1 MFSIYYSSISFLV
14 TGLIGNVLVKRIV
27 HKTGEMHTPTN
38 YLLVSITTSD
48 NFTILLWFL
57 DLSGEL
63 EEIVC
68 KLIELVEVSIMVSS
82 SSLTVLAVERFSAI
96 LKPFRT
102 GLWLNGDNIKKT
114 IAVIWISS
122 ILICLPEIFFKK
134 WSEPSAT
141 CISPSTLHMNQAS
154 KVS

>member
-1 MFSIYYSSISFLV
+1 MIPIAWNMLSIYYSSISFLV

-27 HKTGEMHTPTN
+27 HKNEEMHTPTN

-68 KLIELVEVSIMVSS
+68 ELI
-82 SSLTVLAVERFSAI
+82 
-96 LKPFRT
+96 
-102 GLWLNGDNIKKT
+102 
-114 IAVIWISS
+114 
-122 ILICLPEIFFKK
+122 
-134 WSEPSAT
+134 
-141 CISPSTLHMNQAS
+141 
-154 KVS
+154 

>member
-1 MFSIYYSSISFLV
+1 M
-14 TGLIGNVLVKRIV
+14 
-27 HKTGEMHTPTN
+27 
-38 YLLVSITTSD
+38 
-48 NFTILLWFL
+48 
-57 DLSGEL
+57 
-63 EEIVC
+63 
-68 KLIELVEVSIMVSS
+68 SS
-82 SSLTVLAVERFSAI
+82 SSLAVLAVEKYYAI

-141 CISPSTLHMNQAS
+141 CIGPSTLHMNQAS
-154 KVS
+154 IICQMPQ

>member
-1 MFSIYYSSISFLV
+1 MIPIAWNMLSIYYSSISFLV

-27 HKTGEMHTPTN
+27 HKNAEMHTPTN

-68 KLIELVEVSIMVSS
+68 KLI
-82 SSLTVLAVERFSAI
+82 
-96 LKPFRT
+96 
-102 GLWLNGDNIKKT
+102 
-114 IAVIWISS
+114 
-122 ILICLPEIFFKK
+122 
-134 WSEPSAT
+134 
-141 CISPSTLHMNQAS
+141 
-154 KVS
+154 

>member
-1 MFSIYYSSISFLV
+1 MIPIAWNMLSIYYSSISFLV

-68 KLIELVEVSIMVSS
+68 KLI
-82 SSLTVLAVERFSAI
+82 
-96 LKPFRT
+96 
-102 GLWLNGDNIKKT
+102 
-114 IAVIWISS
+114 
-122 ILICLPEIFFKK
+122 
-134 WSEPSAT
+134 
-141 CISPSTLHMNQAS
+141 
-154 KVS
+154 

>member
-1 MFSIYYSSISFLV
+1 MYKLNVNAFRGTLWMIPIAWNMLSIYYSSISFLV

-68 KLIELVEVSIMVSS
+68 KLI
-82 SSLTVLAVERFSAI
+82 
-96 LKPFRT
+96 
-102 GLWLNGDNIKKT
+102 
-114 IAVIWISS
+114 
-122 ILICLPEIFFKK
+122 
-134 WSEPSAT
+134 
-141 CISPSTLHMNQAS
+141 
-154 KVS
+154 

>member
-1 MFSIYYSSISFLV
+1 
-14 TGLIGNVLVKRIV
+14 
-27 HKTGEMHTPTN
+27 
-38 YLLVSITTSD
+38 
-48 NFTILLWFL
+48 
-57 DLSGEL
+57 
-63 EEIVC
+63 
-68 KLIELVEVSIMVSS
+68 MVSS
-82 SSLTVLAVERFSAI
+82 SSLTRLAVERFSAI

-102 GLWLNGDNIKKT
+102 ELWLNGDNIKET

-122 ILICLPEIFFKK
+122 VLICLPEIFFKK